1 MRKILL
7 SAIAVSGL
15 VLSGAAFAAD
25 EKKDDKGWNGVL
37 IDVACSGKNK
47 TEKDAIAHPKSCAT
61 KEGCAASGYGIV
73 KGDTFIKF
81 DEKGNEAA
89 KKYLAVK
96 ENGMKVHVTGK
107 LSDDKKTITVD
118 EIHAQKDAKDSKDGH
133 KHEDGEE
140 KKDEKKSE

>member
-1 MRKILL
+1 MRKFLL
-7 SAIAVSGL
+7 SAVAVSGL

-25 EKKDDKGWNGVL
+25 EKKADKGWNGVL
-37 IDVACSGKNK
+37 IDAACGKNQK
-47 TEKDAIAHPKSCAT
+47 SEKDAIAHPKTCAM
-61 KEGCAASGYGIV
+61 KEGCAKSGYGIV

-81 DEKGNEAA
+81 DDKGNEQA

-118 EIHAQKDAKDSKDGH
+118 EIHAQKEAKDGH
-133 KHEDGEE
+133 DHKHEEGE
-140 KKDEKKSE
+140 KKDEKQAE

>member
-1 MRKILL
+1 MRKFLI
-7 SAIAVSGL
+7 AAVAVSGL
-15 VLSGAAFAAD
+15 VFSGASLQAD
-25 EKKDDKGWNGVL
+25 HHEKKEEGKDKGWNGVL
-37 IDVACSGKNK
+37 IDVACGGKQK
-47 TEKDAIAHPKSCAT
+47 SEKDAIAHPKSCAM

-81 DEKGNEAA
+81 DEKGNEKA

-118 EIHAQKDAKDSKDGH
+118 EIHAQDKD
-133 KHEDGEE
+133 
-140 KKDEKKSE
+140 KKSEGEKKEGEKKE

>member
-1 MRKILL
+1 MRKLL
-7 SAIAVSGL
+7 LTAVAVSGL
-15 VLSGAAFAAD
+15 MFSGASFAAD
-25 EKKDDKGWNGVL
+25 EKKDDKGWEGVL
-37 IDVACSGKNK
+37 IDAACGGKQK
-47 TEKDAIAHPKSCAT
+47 SEKDAIAHPKSCAM

-81 DEKGNEAA
+81 DDKGNEKA

-107 LSDDKKTITVD
+107 LSEDKKTITVD
-118 EIHAQKDAKDSKDGH
+118 EIHAQKDKKDGD
-133 KHEDGEE
+133 KKDEE